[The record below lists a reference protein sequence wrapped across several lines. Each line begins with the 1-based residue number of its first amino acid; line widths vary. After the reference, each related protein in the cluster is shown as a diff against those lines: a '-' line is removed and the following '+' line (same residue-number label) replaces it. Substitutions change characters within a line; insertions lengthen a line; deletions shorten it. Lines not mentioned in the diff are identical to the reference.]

1 MADTNVSSPAP
12 KKRRSWLRLLL
23 GIIAVLVVLLV
34 VVYFVATSSAFL
46 KGVILP
52 RASKAMNANITVSDA
67 SISPFSQVILRDL
80 KVQTT
85 GTEPLVSAQEARL
98 RYSLMSIIRGKINV
112 DEIAVVSPRVVLVQN
127 PDGTSNLDPITK
139 AQQAQPQAAKPA
151 PAKPSPPSKPL
162 QVDIRKIVFSD
173 VTLRNVKLYK
183 NGGSDVAEISHLNV
197 SLDNVKNG
205 QTGKFTVSAD
215 LGMTNNPPAPAPAGL
230 LAAKVNGSYDFSL
243 SPDLKPASVKGNTHL
258 GITRA
263 EGALAQAASLS
274 GDLDC
279 DLSSTDIKQVA
290 LRFQRGNTQLGQVR
304 LSGPFDME
312 KVEGKLLVELLG
324 VDKQLL
330 NLAGA
335 SSALDF
341 GPTTIN
347 STNTLQVAKGG
358 TSVSLDGQ
366 FNINQLQV
374 TRTNQTTPPLD
385 LRADYS
391 LAVDTAQSN
400 LKVQQLAINGAEKG
414 RPIVHGG
421 LTSPMQI
428 SWGNTANAI
437 GDSTLNVVVTN
448 FDLGDWSAFAGDAA
462 PAGLL
467 NAQMNLLSQQAG
479 KQLTFSLNTKLDK
492 LSAGSGSNRISEI
505 TITFQMNGKAAELK
519 QYSLTGYQLEVA
531 QRNQTMVTS
540 SGSGTYDQAT
550 QAADMQLSA
559 NLNLPHLMQA
569 LQRSDINA
577 SSGEVQLT
585 AHLTQKDKNQ
595 SVKAALQMTN
605 LVVNDPSGRI
615 PATPLQAGLQLD
627 ASMNGNVADLRQ
639 CQLSLTPT
647 PRATNQLQLTGH
659 VDMSQSNA
667 ITGTLTLA
675 ADSLD
680 VSTYYDLFASQKPAP
695 AKPAAP
701 ANPSTPVSTTAA
713 SSGQGKEPDAMH
725 LPVRNFTANANIHHF
740 YLHELEIAD
749 LQANT
754 KIDDAHIVLNPAKL
768 TLNGAPVSATIDTD
782 LGVPGWKYSVAFNGQ
797 AVPLAPMVNSF
808 LPDRKGILSG
818 TLTAQGNVDG
828 AGTTGASLQKYL
840 AAQLDVTSTNLN
852 LSVDNIQGKNAT
864 TRLMKL
870 LLDTISSIPELVKGQ
885 ASLGS
890 LFSGTSGSGSS
901 GGNPTSTIK
910 KSPINSIILH
920 GKAGSGRVDLQEA
933 TIQSPAFQSQVTGTV
948 TLAAVLTNSTLQ
960 LPVSVWLERSVAE
973 QIHLA
978 GDTSTNETY
987 AKLPDFLTFTGTVG
1001 NAKPN
1006 YNYGVLTK
1014 AALQAFG
1021 GKSGQAGNA
1030 LQNLGNMLGGGS
1042 STNASGTNQKANLMK
1057 GLGSLL
1063 GGSSSTTNS
1072 SATNKPNLGGLKNL
1086 FK

>member
-1 MADTNVSSPAP
+1 MP

-23 GIIAVLVVLLV
+23 GVIAVLAVLLV

-52 RASKAMNANITVSDA
+52 RVGKAMNANITVGDA
-67 SISPFSQVILRDL
+67 SISPFSQVIIHDL

-85 GTEPLVSAQEARL
+85 GTEPLVSAREARL
-98 RYSLMSIIRGKINV
+98 RYSLMDIIRGNISV
-112 DEIAVVSPRVVLVQN
+112 DEIAVVSPKIVLVQN
-127 PDGTSNLDPITK
+127 PDGTSNLDPILN
-139 AQQAQPQAAKPA
+139 AQKAQPQAARPA
-151 PAKPSPPSKPL
+151 PANPTQPSKPL
-162 QVDIRKIVFSD
+162 QVDIKKIEFSD

-183 NGGSDVAEISHLNV
+183 NGASDVAEISHLNV
-197 SLDNVKNG
+197 SLVNVKNG
-205 QTGKFTVSAD
+205 QAGKFAVSAE
-215 LGMTNNPPAPAPAGL
+215 LGVTNNPPPPASSGL
-230 LAAKVNGSYDFSL
+230 LAAKLNGSYDFSL
-243 SPDLKPASVKGNTHL
+243 SPALKPASVKGNTHL
-258 GITRA
+258 EITRA
-263 EGALAQAASLS
+263 EGALAQAASLT

-279 DLSSTDIKQVA
+279 DLSSTEIKQVA
-290 LRFQRGNTQLGQVR
+290 LHFQRANAQLGQVR

-312 KVEGKLLVELLG
+312 KVEGKLLVQLLG

-335 SSALDF
+335 SSGLDF

-347 STNTLQVAKGG
+347 STNSLQLAKGG

-385 LRADYS
+385 LRANYS

-400 LKVQQLAINGAEKG
+400 LKVQELTINGAEKG

-448 FDLGDWSAFAGDAA
+448 FDLGDWSAFAREAA

-492 LSAGSGSNRISEI
+492 LAAGSGGNRISEI
-505 TITFQMNGKAAELK
+505 TVTFQMNGKAAELK
-519 QYSLTGYQLEVA
+519 QYNLTGYQLEVA
-531 QRNQTMVTS
+531 QRNQTMLTS

-550 QAADMQLSA
+550 QAADMELSA
-559 NLNLPHLMQA
+559 NVNLPHTIQA
-569 LQRSDINA
+569 LPNSGLNV

-585 AHLTQKDKNQ
+585 AHLTQKDQNQ
-595 SVKAALQMTN
+595 TVKAALQMTN
-605 LVVNDPSGRI
+605 LIVNDPTGRI
-615 PATPLQAGLQLD
+615 PASPLQAGLQLD

-680 VSTYYDLFASQKPAP
+680 VSTYYDLFAGQKPAP
-695 AKPAAP
+695 AKPGAP
-701 ANPSTPVSTTAA
+701 AKPSTPGTTTAPP
-713 SSGQGKEPDAMH
+713 SGQEKEPDAMH
-725 LPVRNFTANANIHHF
+725 LPVRNFTANASVHHF
-740 YLHELEIAD
+740 YLHELEIVD

-768 TLNGAPVSATIDTD
+768 TLNGAPVSGTIDAD
-782 LGVPGWKYSVAFNGQ
+782 LGIQGYKYSVAFNGQ

-828 AGTTGASLQKYL
+828 AGTTGASLRKNL
-840 AAQLDVTSTNLN
+840 AALVDVTSTNLN

-864 TRLMKL
+864 TRLTKL
-870 LLDTISSIPELVKGQ
+870 LLDTISSIPDLVKGQ
-885 ASLGS
+885 ATLGS
-890 LFSGTSGSGSS
+890 LLSGNTGTSPS
-901 GGNPTSTIK
+901 GGNPTSTLK

-933 TIQSPAFQSQVTGTV
+933 TIQSPSFQTQVTGNIA
-948 TLAAVLTNSTLQ
+948 LAAVLTNSTLQ
-960 LPVSVWLERSVAE
+960 LPVSIWLERSVAE
-973 QIHLA
+973 QIRLA
-978 GDTSTNETY
+978 GNTPTNETY
-987 AKLPDFLTFTGTVG
+987 AKLPDFLTFTGTLG
-1001 NAKPN
+1001 NPKRN
-1006 YNYGVLTK
+1006 YNKGALTT
-1014 AALQAFG
+1014 AALQAIG
-1021 GKSGQAGNA
+1021 GKPGQAGNA
-1030 LQNLGNMLGGGS
+1030 LQNLGSMFGGGS
-1042 STNASGTNQKANLMK
+1042 STNASGTNQKGNLIK
-1057 GLGSLL
+1057 GLGGLL
-1063 GGSSSTTNS
+1063 GGSSSTTNTS
-1072 SATNKPNLGGLKNL
+1072 DTNKPNLGGLKNL